1 MGVYYCEKYKV
12 LLPYDD
18 SSDEWA
24 IQRAIEDY
32 ENTIKQLAK
41 DAVMEM
47 RAEEAKRKENTAKQ
61 FDIWRKQLKDTDN
74 K

>member
-1 MGVYYCEKYKV
+1 MGIYYSEKYKV

-18 SSDEWA
+18 SDEWA
-24 IQRAIEDY
+24 GQRAIENY

-47 RAEEAKRKENTAKQ
+47 RAEEAERKSKNAKQ
-61 FDIWRKQLKDTDN
+61 IDIWRKQLKEMN
-74 K
+74 KDR